1 MNPAYFRLLSTYA
14 GRDGW
19 TWFDLVGCP
28 LPLVGCLMELSA
40 LVAEYEKIR
49 GMQWTKFDTS
59 RVVAIQQFLR
69 GWSDERF
76 ANIEEQDV
84 DEEEMQLKRDGHM
97 CTEAWRNAIL
107 IYIVR
112 IFDREDLPR
121 SPHAMSYRS
130 RVTLDCIRSCRK
142 TTNVQK
148 QLLMPVFLAACE
160 STSAD
165 AKAWAKEYCT
175 FWNEKSAYG
184 QFGSV
189 VSLLE
194 TVWARQTIE
203 GKDKMWW
210 GQVID
215 DKCSSTVQCLLG

>member
-1 MNPAYFRLLSTYA
+1 
-14 GRDGW
+14 
-19 TWFDLVGCP
+19 
-28 LPLVGCLMELSA
+28 MELSA
-40 LVAEYEKIR
+40 LVAEYEKTR
-49 GMQWTKFDTS
+49 SMRWAKFDTS

-84 DEEEMQLKRDGHM
+84 DEEEMQLKRDGHN

-112 IFDREDLPR
+112 IFQEEDLPR

-130 RVTLDCIRSCRK
+130 RVTLDCVRSCRK
-142 TTNVQK
+142 ATNVQK

-160 STSAD
+160 SSSAD

-184 QFGSV
+184 MFGSV

-194 TVWARQTIE
+194 TIWARQTIE

-215 DKCSSTVQCLLG
+215 DKCSSSVQCLLG